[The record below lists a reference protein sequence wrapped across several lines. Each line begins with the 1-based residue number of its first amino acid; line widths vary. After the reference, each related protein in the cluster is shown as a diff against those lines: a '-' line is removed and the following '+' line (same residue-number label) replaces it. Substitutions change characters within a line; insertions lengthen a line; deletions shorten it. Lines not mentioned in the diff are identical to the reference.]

1 LFGQKVWVWVKQTVQ
16 EVSPHVKSWFKELLD
31 ASGEYIKVF
40 AKARWN
46 TMQQAPSFWCG
57 VACLIMAGFLF
68 LYAYLKTSYGA
79 SFHSGLAMTFAS
91 AVFFINH
98 VGWNIAEDFVKK
110 WKKEVFLATS
120 CAWLA
125 LAYVHNWSL
134 LWPGITTAIAMITFF
149 WLSRT
154 DQKKEM
160 IIEAAKKKGD
170 KLLMLLNG
178 GYGPG
183 ISLLIYAAA
192 ILVFAGPTLMQAN
205 PLTGER
211 LDIGYN
217 FAIVFVF
224 FLIAG
229 VILTGEKLVNKKE
242 KE

>member
-1 LFGQKVWVWVKQTVQ
+1 
-16 EVSPHVKSWFKELLD
+16 
-31 ASGEYIKVF
+31 
-40 AKARWN
+40 
-46 TMQQAPSFWCG
+46 
-57 VACLIMAGFLF
+57 
-68 LYAYLKTSYGA
+68 
-79 SFHSGLAMTFAS
+79 
-91 AVFFINH
+91 
-98 VGWNIAEDFVKK
+98 
-110 WKKEVFLATS
+110 
-120 CAWLA
+120 
-125 LAYVHNWSL
+125 
-134 LWPGITTAIAMITFF
+134 
-149 WLSRT
+149 
-154 DQKKEM
+154 M